1 MIFLPYIM
9 FGGRAII
16 YIILAL
22 LPAIFLMRYIYRLDS
37 IEKEPRDL
45 LVKLVLAGVAAAL
58 VSILLESAGSY
69 ILNIAELPPDAPAY
83 HIITAFLIVAV
94 AEEGTKFFFMY
105 RRSWKH
111 PAFNYKFDGIVYSV
125 FTSLGFAA
133 FENIIYVFNYGPAA
147 ILSRAVLSIPGHMN
161 FAIVAGLFY
170 GRAKVCE
177 RYGDMEKK
185 KSNIIRGLVFAIILH
200 GFYDACLMIGTSL
213 TMCLFFVFVIVFYI
227 YIFRLLKREAAT
239 DTPI

>member
-1 MIFLPYIM
+1 MQCVVSSVPVSSDVNHLVGLESEWLSEIHALNY
-9 FGGRAII
+9 
-16 YIILAL
+16 YII
-22 LPAIFLMRYIYRLDS
+22 IKWFSKFGIVDVEVR
-37 IEKEPRDL
+37 
-45 LVKLVLAGVAAAL
+45 VKLYIVQSGLEGSCSDETV
-58 VSILLESAGSY
+58 LLE
-69 ILNIAELPPDAPAY
+69 
-83 HIITAFLIVAV
+83 HIVIVVGVIYPNPVVLAV

-185 KSNIIRGLVFAIILH
+185 KSNSCKI
-200 GFYDACLMIGTSL
+200 T
-213 TMCLFFVFVIVFYI
+213 
-227 YIFRLLKREAAT
+227 K
-239 DTPI
+239 